1 MTRRLIVRPQARL
14 ELADASDWYDAQDK
28 RLADELLFAFEET
41 IKSIVQNPFQYQVVR
56 GKARR
61 VNLGKFPYGLI
72 YTVSNDEIVV
82 LSCFHGRRDP
92 KRWQRR
98 TK

>member
-28 RLADELLFAFEET
+28 RLADDLLFAFEET
-41 IKSIVQNPFQYQVVR
+41 ISSIVHNPFQYQVIR
-56 GKARR
+56 GKTRR
-61 VNLGKFPYGLI
+61 AHLGKFPYGLI
-72 YTVSNDEIVV
+72 YTVSDNEIVI

>member
-1 MTRRLIVRPQARL
+1 MSRRLVVRPQARL

-28 RLADELLFAFEET
+28 RLADDLLFAFEET
-41 IKSIVQNPFQYQVVR
+41 ISSIVQNPFQYHVIR
-56 GKARR
+56 GKTRHA
-61 VNLGKFPYGLI
+61 NLAKFPFGLI
-72 YTVSNDEIVV
+72 YTVSDNDIVI
-82 LSCFHGRRDP
+82 LSCFHGRRNP